1 MGNISGKINLASLE
15 HKVIKTKNGTDC
27 IVLPIKSNNLFLS
40 EKGNVFLDISANEHI
55 NAEKK
60 QTHIVN
66 QSVPK
71 DVYDKLKAA
80 GEYAPTLGNLTD
92 WEKLSGGGNGEPTPN
107 QSANFDPAGSDED
120 LPF

>member
-1 MGNISGKINLASLE
+1 MSNISGKINLASLQ
-15 HKVIKTKNGTDC
+15 HARMKTKQGNDC
-27 IVLPIKSNNLFLS
+27 IVIPIKANNLFLS
-40 EKGNVFLDISANEHI
+40 EKGNVYLDIQANEHI
-55 NAEKK
+55 DSEKK
-60 QTHIVN
+60 TTHIVN

-92 WEKLSGGGNGEPTPN
+92 WSKLSSGESEPN
-107 QSANFDPAGSDED
+107 NLGDVPPVDDQD